1 MRYTNK
7 FTNIYASFAILTLFS
22 ASCINV
28 STVKTFDKFAQI
40 APYDAII
47 VPGLPF
53 EDDQWSELMKQRVH
67 WAVSLYKK
75 GLTRNIIFSGA
86 AVYTPYCEAEIM
98 RLYAIELGVKPQNI
112 LIEDRAEHSSENLY
126 YSYLIGKQNGCNKIA
141 LATDPFQ
148 NSFLRR
154 FAQKIY
160 LTEVGFL
167 PIVYSQLRQMDL
179 KTPIIDYASLRVENF
194 ESLPERESFAVRF
207 KGTMGKYIDYAPG
220 DSPEEK
226 KKELLVNR

>member
-1 MRYTNK
+1 MRYINK

-28 STVKTFDKFAQI
+28 SSVKTFDKFAQI

-53 EDDQWSELMKQRVH
+53 EGDEWSELMKQRVH
-67 WAVSLYKK
+67 WSVSLYKR
-75 GLTRNIIFSGA
+75 GLTQNIIFSGA

-98 RLYAIELGVKPQNI
+98 CLYAIELGVNPENI
-112 LIEDRAEHSSENLY
+112 FIEDRAEHSSENLY
-126 YSYLIGKQNGCNKIA
+126 YSYLIGKQNGFKKIA

-160 LTEVGFL
+160 LNEVGFL
-167 PIVYSQLRQMDL
+167 PIVYAQLKQMEL
-179 KTPIIDYASLRVENF
+179 TTPIINHNSLRVENF
-194 ESLPERESFAVRF
+194 QPLPERESFAVRI
-207 KGTMGKYIDYAPG
+207 KGTMGKYIEYAPG

-226 KKELLVNR
+226 KKELWVNR